1 MNTNTVN
8 PNQTPINPINPIDSL
23 LVTIATAV
31 ESWKV
36 AQDPEELKK
45 TIFNKLDSKRDEVM
59 LKLLGFN
66 DSWGKWEVDHCNGRS
81 GESSI
86 GDFLKTTQQKAI
98 KEWLETSFPLTIS
111 PKTLTSLQK
120 RVQKEYERCIE
131 QSLRSAVRDK
141 ADKDLENLLRKVLES
156 NQLAN
161 YIKAMQLINPTE

>member
-1 MNTNTVN
+1 MNTNTVKS
-8 PNQTPINPINPIDSL
+8 NQTPINPIDSL

-36 AQDPEELKK
+36 AQDPEKLKK
-45 TIFNKLDSKRDEVM
+45 TIFDKLDSKRDEVM

-66 DSWGKWEVDHCNGRS
+66 DSWGTWEVDHCNGRS
-81 GESSI
+81 GESYI

-98 KEWLETSFPLTIS
+98 KEWLETAFPLTIS

-120 RVQKEYERCIE
+120 RVQKEYEQCIE
-131 QSLRSAVRDK
+131 QSLRSVIRDK
-141 ADKDLENLLRKVLES
+141 ADKDLANLLGKILES

>member
-1 MNTNTVN
+1 MFMNTDTVK
-8 PNQTPINPINPIDSL
+8 PNQTAINPIDSL

-86 GDFLKTTQQKAI
+86 GDFLKTAQQKAI
-98 KEWLETSFPLTIS
+98 KEWLATSLPLTLS
-111 PKTLTSLQK
+111 PKTLSSLQK
-120 RVQKEYERCIE
+120 SVQKEYELSIRRE
-131 QSLRSAVRDK
+131 LHSAVRDK
-141 ADKDLENLLRKVLES
+141 ADKDLECLLGKILGS

-161 YIKAMQLINPTE
+161 YIKAMKLINPTE

>member
-8 PNQTPINPINPIDSL
+8 PNQTPINPIDSL

-98 KEWLETSFPLTIS
+98 KEWLETTFPLTIS
-111 PKTLTSLQK
+111 PKTLTSLQN
-120 RVQKEYERCIE
+120 RVQKEYEHYIE
-131 QSLRSAVRDK
+131 QGLRSAVRDK